1 MAETAATRSTALALA
16 DERELMHQ
24 GHRFLDEKR
33 VLLAAAIL
41 RELATHEE
49 LLERLRARLQ
59 AARPALRAAL
69 QRHGLQG
76 LQAQPAVVLV
86 PPAPRAERTRL
97 LGLTQLHA
105 VFDPSADVQAASQAA
120 IDPSPEARACAAA
133 FVSTLGLLAG
143 LAAAQGNLERL
154 AVEYHRTERRALA
167 LENVLLP
174 EIEVALKAID
184 EQLELADQEEAVQV
198 RLASGR
204 R

>member
-33 VLLAAAIL
+33 MLLASAML

-49 LLERLRARLQ
+49 LLAPLRTRLQ
-59 AARPALRAAL
+59 AARLALRAAL

-76 LQAQPAVVLV
+76 LQAQPAVMLV
-86 PPAPRAERTRL
+86 PPTPRAARTRL
-97 LGLTQLHA
+97 LGVAQVQA
-105 VFDPSADVQAASQAA
+105 MFDPSADVQAASQAA

-133 FVSTLGLLAG
+133 FVSTLDLLAG

-154 AVEYHRTERRALA
+154 AVEYRRTERRALA

-184 EQLELADQEEAVQV
+184 EQLELADQEEAVRI
-198 RLASGR
+198 RLAGGR

>member
-16 DERELMHQ
+16 DERDLMHQ

-33 VLLAAAIL
+33 MLLASALL
-41 RELATHEE
+41 RELATHED
-49 LLERLRARLQ
+49 LLERLRTRLH
-59 AARPALRAAL
+59 AAREALGAAL

-86 PPAPRAERTRL
+86 PPAPRTERTRL
-97 LGLTQLHA
+97 LGVTQVHA
-105 VFDPSADVQAASQAA
+105 VFDPNADVQAAAQAA

-174 EIEVALKAID
+174 ETEVALKAID
-184 EQLELADQEEAVQV
+184 EQLELADQEEAVRI